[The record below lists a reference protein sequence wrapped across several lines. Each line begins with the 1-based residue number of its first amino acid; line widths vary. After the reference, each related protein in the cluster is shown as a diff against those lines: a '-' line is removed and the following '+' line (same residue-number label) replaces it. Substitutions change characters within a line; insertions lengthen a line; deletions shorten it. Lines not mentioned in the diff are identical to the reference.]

1 MTTVHTVEVEVGGR
15 TITLET
21 GKLAKQAN
29 GAVLVRCEETVVLV
43 TAVAREDMR
52 ENQDFFP
59 LTVDV
64 EERMY
69 AAGKIPGGFIKRES
83 RPSDKA
89 TLTARQIDR
98 PIRPSFPKGFMNE
111 VQVIGTVLSYDQDNA
126 YDVLTMTGASAALTI
141 SEIPFLGPLGAVR
154 VALIEG
160 EYVVNPLLSQLDDAT
175 LDLVV
180 SASRD
185 AIVMVEAGAN
195 EASETQVLEGLRIA
209 YAEIQ
214 KLIDAQLRLRE
225 LAGKPKWDVPVVEV
239 DRGLYDEIVR
249 SYGTDV
255 DRVTAIEEKKAR
267 QDGTVEL
274 RQGIVDALTAGT
286 DESGLRERVTQIKR
300 AFAQLEKDVI
310 RRRIAVDKRRPDGRA
325 TTEIRPITCEV
336 GLMPRTHGSALFTRG
351 QTQALT
357 LLTLGST
364 GDAQRMDTINPE
376 TTKKYIHHYNF
387 PPYSVGETGFMR
399 GPKRRDIGH
408 GALAERALL
417 PMLPD
422 DKGFPYTMRLVSEI
436 LESNG
441 SSSMASVCGST
452 LSLMDAGVQIRE
464 PVAGIAMGLIK
475 EGDDY
480 VVLSDIAGVEDH
492 LGDMDFKVAG
502 SRNGITALQMDIKI
516 SGVSFEI
523 LADALEQARL
533 GRLFILDKMLATLPA
548 PRAELSPYA
557 PRIFTIQINPDQI
570 GMIIGKGG
578 ETIKGLCEEFG
589 VQIDIEDDGT
599 VYVAAPDMEAGEAVS
614 ERIQSMTKDIEV
626 GDIITGKVVKTT
638 DFGAFVELKK
648 GVDGLIHISKLGSG
662 KRVDKVEDV
671 VTRGDTI
678 TVEVVE
684 IDKARNR
691 IGLKP
696 LEAPVDR

>member
-1 MTTVHTVEVEVGGR
+1 V
-15 TITLET
+15 
-21 GKLAKQAN
+21 
-29 GAVLVRCEETVVLV
+29 
-43 TAVAREDMR
+43 
-52 ENQDFFP
+52 
-59 LTVDV
+59 
-64 EERMY
+64 
-69 AAGKIPGGFIKRES
+69 
-83 RPSDKA
+83 
-89 TLTARQIDR
+89 QI
-98 PIRPSFPKGFMNE
+98 
-111 VQVIGTVLSYDQDNA
+111 IGTVLSYDQENA

-154 VALIEG
+154 VGLIDG
-160 EYVVNPLLSQLDDAT
+160 EYVVNPLLSQLDEAT

-180 SASRD
+180 SGSRD

-195 EASETQVLEGLRIA
+195 EATEEQVLEGLRIA
-209 YAEIQ
+209 HREIQ
-214 KLIDAQLRLRE
+214 KLIDAQLRLAE
-225 LAGKPKWDVPVVEV
+225 LAGKPKWEVPAYEV

-249 SYGTDV
+249 SYGAEV
-255 DRVTAIEEKKAR
+255 DRVTAIADKKACH
-267 QDGTVEL
+267 DATAEL
-274 RQGIVDALTAGT
+274 RRQIVERLTEGL
-286 DESGLRERVTQIKR
+286 DEVAVRERVTQVKR
-300 AFAQLEKDVI
+300 AFAQLERDII
-310 RRRIAVDKRRPDGRA
+310 RRRIAVEKRRPDGRGA
-325 TTEIRPITCEV
+325 DEIRPITCEV

-357 LLTLGST
+357 LLTLGAT

-376 TTKKYIHHYNF
+376 TTKKYLHHYNF

-422 DKGFPYTMRLVSEI
+422 DKGFPYTIRLVSEI

-523 LADALEQARL
+523 LASALEQARR

-548 PRAELSPYA
+548 PRAELSQYA

-599 VYVAAPDMEAGEAVS
+599 IYIAAPDMEAGEAVT
-614 ERIQSMTKDIEV
+614 ERITSMTKDIEV

-648 GVDGLIHISKLGSG
+648 GVDGLIHISKLGGG

-684 IDKARNR
+684 IDRARNR
-691 IGLKP
+691 IGLRP
-696 LEAPVDR
+696 LEAPADH